1 MIVHCRLAYLACGL
15 AIGSVALA
23 QDATSAAEAVQSE
36 NIDLSGGDKA
46 NPATKAL
53 RTTLGHQ
60 GAYLVRGNK
69 EVVNNRS
76 WFRLEY
82 SRFFLDSFYLQLDSK
97 LNGFWK
103 KDHRAR
109 ADKRSTL
116 FETTTPEAFLQYS
129 AAGGQTSVKV
139 GIQKIIWGESE
150 AGAITDEVS
159 PRNYSELFLVPLE
172 ESRIGQMMVS
182 VDHFTSY
189 GDLSF
194 FYVPK
199 PKFNQYAAPRSAYDT
214 YPFNGT
220 VSIADEKTDAKDH
233 EFGMRWKKTF
243 GKSDISFMAASL
255 IDNNYGVRVSGMN
268 AAGDMEL
275 LRSKQRTRLAGVTF
289 NYTRGHFLVKG
300 EVGYKTPKDF
310 ADMNGQLMDRDMV
323 DSSLGVTYALGQ
335 SNTIGLEAVNSH
347 VRAWNDRI
355 MGIPKNGNSLVL
367 NANFLFLNDNLS
379 VNWLTIRSRPYSSIQ
394 SSLRTSYKWNDNT
407 TFSIDAH
414 LIDAQH
420 VKSQLVTFRQRD
432 QIVFRVQYQF

>member
-1 MIVHCRLAYLACGL
+1 MNVHCRAAYLACGL
-15 AIGSVALA
+15 AFGSVALA
-23 QDATSAAEAVQSE
+23 QDATSAAQLAPSE
-36 NIDLSGGDKA
+36 NIDLSGDDKV
-46 NPATKAL
+46 NPVTRAL

-60 GAYLVRGNK
+60 GAYLVRGDK
-69 EVVNNRS
+69 GVVNQRS
-76 WFRLEY
+76 WLRLEY
-82 SRFFLDSFYLQLDSK
+82 AKFFLDSFYVQLDSK

-109 ADKRSTL
+109 AENRSTL
-116 FETTTPEAFLQYS
+116 FDTMTPEAFLQYS

-172 ESRIGQMMVS
+172 ESRLGQMMVS

-189 GDLSF
+189 GDLSL

-199 PKFNQYAAPRSAYDT
+199 PKFNRYAAPRSAYDT

-220 VSIADEKTDAKDH
+220 VSITEEESGANDH

-255 IDNNYGVRVSGMN
+255 IDNNYGVRVSGVN
-268 AAGDMEL
+268 AAGEMEL
-275 LRSKQRTRLAGVTF
+275 LRSRQRTRLAGVTF

-300 EVGYKTPKDF
+300 ESAYKTPKDF
-310 ADMNGQLMDRDMV
+310 AELGGGLTDRDVV

-347 VRAWNDRI
+347 VRDWSESI
-355 MGIPKNGNSLVL
+355 MGIPKNANSLVL
-367 NANFLFLNDNLS
+367 NANFLFMNDNLS

-420 VKSQLVTFRQRD
+420 PKSQLVTFRQRD